1 MTESCPFEPQ
11 LEEKERRRH
20 FNKFLTKKGKFLI
33 NEDNATSFKLSDSE
47 IIFDKLYPQ
56 DWTTQFCKLHRKLN
70 FAEVQR

>member
-47 IIFDKLYPQ
+47 IIFDKTLSTGLDHTVLQ
-56 DWTTQFCKLHRKLN
+56 TS
-70 FAEVQR
+70 